1 MPLLKFLVRS
11 LKTKDVQCVVVVV
24 VAVVVV
30 QPLVFVLWLDF
41 NVVLVLVLSFLT
53 QQLCFTCA
61 GEVDEMQLSEKELL
75 LVEKEVEKRMIPVR
89 QDFEQERT
97 KYQEILNKVEDEE
110 EEKVEEKGGKKKR
123 K

>member
-1 MPLLKFLVRS
+1 
-11 LKTKDVQCVVVVV
+11 
-24 VAVVVV
+24 V

-53 QQLCFTCA
+53 PKTLFYLCA